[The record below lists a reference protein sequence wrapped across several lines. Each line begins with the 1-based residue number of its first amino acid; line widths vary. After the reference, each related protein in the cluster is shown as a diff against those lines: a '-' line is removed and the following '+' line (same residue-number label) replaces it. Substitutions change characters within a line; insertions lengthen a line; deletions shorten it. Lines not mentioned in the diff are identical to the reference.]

1 MWYLRFQNLFS
12 HLSTSLGSLS
22 ILLAF
27 YGISL
32 KLFFTVS
39 LMKSFLRQKPLKS
52 KIEKHAIVGN
62 TKVTYR
68 ARSQLKRLKIEKLV

>member
-12 HLSTSLGSLS
+12 HLSTSLGTLS

-27 YGISL
+27 YGIIL

-39 LMKSFLRQKPLKS
+39 LMKSFLRQRPLKS

-62 TKVTYR
+62 TKVSYR
-68 ARSQLKRLKIEKLV
+68 ARTQLKRLKIEKLV